1 MTEKAAMSFLG
12 LKLSS
17 EGKDKTPI
25 QVTDYSEA
33 ELLHAFRETCTLIG
47 KQLRLTHFQWF
58 STLETVVLFVR
69 RSDTKSLES

>member
-47 KQLRLTHFQWF
+47 KQL
-58 STLETVVLFVR
+58 
-69 RSDTKSLES
+69 